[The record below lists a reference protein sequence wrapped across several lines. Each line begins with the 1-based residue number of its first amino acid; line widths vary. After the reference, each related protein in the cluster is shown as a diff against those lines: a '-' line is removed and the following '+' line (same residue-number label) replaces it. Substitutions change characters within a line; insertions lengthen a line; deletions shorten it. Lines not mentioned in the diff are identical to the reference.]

1 MKINKIRVY
10 ATEDELRRILE
21 SEDDDSDIHNDKEH
35 TTDSDSGYRM
45 DDMKHEVL
53 QRNDF
58 NDENITKEG
67 EERLVK
73 QI

>member
-35 TTDSDSGYRM
+35 TTDSDCGYRM